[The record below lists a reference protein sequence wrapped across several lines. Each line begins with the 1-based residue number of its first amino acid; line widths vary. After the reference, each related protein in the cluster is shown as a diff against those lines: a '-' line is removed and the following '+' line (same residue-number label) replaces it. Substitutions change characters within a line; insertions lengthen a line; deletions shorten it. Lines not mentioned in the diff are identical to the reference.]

1 MVKIGQG
8 YDVGSFISTLQC
20 QLNIIVKKNASM
32 SSNRLE
38 QNNCFWER
46 YRQFT

>member
-1 MVKIGQG
+1 MFKIGQG
-8 YDVGSFISTLQC
+8 HDVGSFISTLQC
-20 QLNIIVKKNASM
+20 QHNIIVKEYASM

-38 QNNCFWER
+38 QNNCFWEK